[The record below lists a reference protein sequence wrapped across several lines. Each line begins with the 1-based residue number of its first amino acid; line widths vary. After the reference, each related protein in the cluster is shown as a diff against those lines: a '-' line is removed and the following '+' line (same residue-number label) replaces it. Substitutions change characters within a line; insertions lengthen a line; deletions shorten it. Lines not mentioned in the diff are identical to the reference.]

1 MTTLF
6 KHDAHNN
13 LFEFESHLFLIVE
26 ILFSQ
31 NKKSESDI
39 RVQSRIVEAFQ
50 LLNQRKIVE
59 SLKIFQEILAL
70 PNTQVSE

>member
-1 MTTLF
+1 MPI
-6 KHDAHNN
+6 NN
-13 LFEFESHLFLIVE
+13 LFEIESHLFLIVE